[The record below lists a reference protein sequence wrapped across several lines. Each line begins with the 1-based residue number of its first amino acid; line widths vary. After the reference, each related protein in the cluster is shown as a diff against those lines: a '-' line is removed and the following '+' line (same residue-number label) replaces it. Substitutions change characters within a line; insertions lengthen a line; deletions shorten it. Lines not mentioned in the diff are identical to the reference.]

1 MPAGRREGAQ
11 TTAAAERDGAGQ
23 PGRAAPT
30 LDEARGFGYQGRG
43 TNRESERPAMAVDP
57 TGGHPAMDYP
67 EHLRTY
73 AGFLKATVTLIVG
86 VAVLLLFM
94 LFYLVP

>member
-1 MPAGRREGAQ
+1 
-11 TTAAAERDGAGQ
+11 
-23 PGRAAPT
+23 
-30 LDEARGFGYQGRG
+30 
-43 TNRESERPAMAVDP
+43 
-57 TGGHPAMDYP
+57 MDYP

-86 VAVLLLFM
+86 VALLLLFM